1 MIKLVNDKSISFLII
16 FFVLFCV
23 NTAIGKTMPY
33 SYNCKDRISIPSKLE
48 LQDSELN
55 TLTNRK
61 QQVSINTPSNRIVF
75 QQKGLNAELKTAY
88 SKYCRVLIEY
98 YKENINEPVYGC
110 DDQIVVDRDILYLVH
125 NSIEK
130 ACNINH
136 TPLIKLLTIQ
146 PLTINGFPVL
156 FYSYKRKGWEGKQ
169 PPVIV
174 NVYQIFN
181 RYESV
186 TLTFSYRETERNLW
200 KDVHNNIT
208 KSFSFIKKY

>member
-1 MIKLVNDKSISFLII
+1 MKKYIYCLI
-16 FFVLFCV
+16 VYALLLA
-23 NTAIGKTMPY
+23 NTAIGQTMQY
-33 SYNCKDRISIPSKLE
+33 SYNGKYTIRIPSKLE

-55 TLTNRK
+55 NLTNRN
-61 QQVSINTPSNRIVF
+61 QQVSISSHSNKIVF
-75 QQKGLNAELKTAY
+75 QQKGLNAEQKAAY
-88 SKYCRVLIEY
+88 SKYCRVIIEY
-98 YKENINEPVYGC
+98 YKEDRNEPVYGRG
-110 DDQIVVDRDILYLVH
+110 DQIVVDRDILYLVH
-125 NSIEK
+125 NSVEE

-146 PLTINGFPVL
+146 PLDINGFPVL

-186 TLTFSYRETERNLW
+186 MLTFSYREAEREIW
-200 KDVHNNIT
+200 KDIHNSII
-208 KSFSFIKKY
+208 KSFTFMNKY